1 MTKLKYKRVLLKLS
15 GEALLPEGQKQGLGL
30 EMANHIAAQIKEI
43 CDLGTQVGI
52 VVGAGNIFRG
62 GMAARNGM
70 ERTTADNIGM
80 LATVI
85 NSLGL
90 QDAMLHIG
98 IPTRVL
104 TAFTM
109 HQMAEP
115 FSQRVC
121 MRHLN
126 EGNVVI
132 MAGGTGNPYFTTDT
146 AAALRGLEIRADV
159 RLKATKV
166 DGVYDSD
173 PVTNPNAKRFDRL
186 THHEVLQRKIAVM
199 DLTAISL
206 CMEGNLPIIVFN
218 MFEKGNLKKVVTGN
232 NVGTIVYE

>member
-98 IPTRVL
+98 IPTRVVVSEKTL
-104 TAFTM
+104 GAGTLEVKNRKTGAVTM
-109 HQMAEP
+109 RSE
-115 FSQRVC
+115 SE
-121 MRHLN
+121 L
-126 EGNVVI
+126 
-132 MAGGTGNPYFTTDT
+132 
-146 AAALRGLEIRADV
+146 
-159 RLKATKV
+159 LK
-166 DGVYDSD
+166 
-173 PVTNPNAKRFDRL
+173 F
-186 THHEVLQRKIAVM
+186 
-199 DLTAISL
+199 
-206 CMEGNLPIIVFN
+206 F
-218 MFEKGNLKKVVTGN
+218 
-232 NVGTIVYE
+232 